1 MGPRVLTHLQE
12 THKVFIQQKL
22 LSREVCRGS
31 LLSPCAPRAGDRSF
45 LAAMATCDHVLVTF
59 KTLGLVTAPAS
70 ANVNI

>member
-22 LSREVCRGS
+22 LSRGS

-45 LAAMATCDHVLVTF
+45 LAATATCDHVLVTF